1 MGFPSRLMFS
11 PCCVQINAVL
21 REHPASGVYS
31 AAAFDAGTLHDLSGH
46 GRDATVTAGIV
57 SVRTASG
64 HGTSNEVV
72 ALAGNTS
79 AKVLW
84 PVGSIPVIFTVCSV
98 TRYDDLGETFGRIL
112 NCHNS
117 PDQPLNWV
125 HGQAYG
131 MRGVAYYGDQL
142 WNTAYSH
149 VAEMDWLVMCGTND
163 ASVAVPGNIVL
174 DQVGSP
180 SEPRRYPPQ
189 RGAGYVGTVCCLAH
203 HGG

>member
-1 MGFPSRLMFS
+1 
-11 PCCVQINAVL
+11 VQINAVL

-84 PVGSIPVIFTVCSV
+84 PVGSIPATFTVCSV
-98 TRYDDLGETFGRIL
+98 TRYDDLGGSRGRIL
-112 NCHNS
+112 SCEWS
-117 PDQPLNWV
+117 PDQPLNWL
-125 HGQAYG
+125 HGHDSA
-131 MRGVAYYGDQL
+131 MRGVVHYEGVQAGWTNVGTD
-142 WNTAYSH
+142 T
-149 VAEMDWLVMCGTND
+149 DWLVMCGTNN
-163 ASVAVPGNIVL
+163 ASVAAPGNVIL

-180 SEPRRYPPQ
+180 SEPAPPQ
-189 RGAGYVGTVCCLAH
+189 CALGMSAMFLFDWYWRMR
-203 HGG
+203 